1 VKPQMQKKIAIIQ
14 NQKGLHARASVK
26 FVEVVN
32 KFRSSITV
40 SKCGKTVSGHSI
52 MGLMMLAASKGTKID
67 IRAKGEDSK
76 AAIDAICKL
85 VKEKFYED

>member
-1 VKPQMQKKIAIIQ
+1 
-14 NQKGLHARASVK
+14 
-26 FVEVVN
+26 
-32 KFRSSITV
+32 
-40 SKCGKTVSGHSI
+40 